1 MVTTAQIIDQALN
14 ALKPE
19 TGFHEPNQQQTHEA
33 DARANIAIASAL
45 NRIAGALEEIA
56 NTHNADSA
64 VQSAIHH
71 SA

>member
-1 MVTTAQIIDQALN
+1 MTTTAQLIDQALN
-14 ALKPE
+14 TLKPE
-19 TGFHEPNQQQTHEA
+19 TGFHQPNQQQTHEA

-56 NTHNADSA
+56 YNHNADST
-64 VQSAIHH
+64 VQPAIHH